1 MTTSTHTYYCP
12 SCDVRAIG
20 MEPRE
25 GEQTAAVT
33 PWRLLSGDELLQ
45 CEGCGC
51 VFNPGTTR
59 QFGGRTLP
67 ISEWTLRHYVASGD
81 WCGCSEG
88 EQQPRPLDVNF
99 NDTRGR
105 EQRVHGVRCDTCLG
119 WVQVG

>member
-1 MTTSTHTYYCP
+1 MTTSTDTTYCP

-67 ISEWTLRHYVASGD
+67 ISVHTLRWYVVTGR
-81 WCGCSEG
+81 GCTCDE
-88 EQQPRPLDVNF
+88 PVARLIDVNF
-99 NDTRGR
+99 NDALGR